1 MGVDGR
7 SKEAART
14 GAKTPF
20 TTCEAVI
27 DSFSLYQR
35 L

>member
-20 TTCEAVI
+20 TTCEAVR